1 MPKRHNSS
9 SLDAPAPT
17 MKPRFTDELKFP
29 RGYVR
34 AEFTDVAKTWAAARL
49 KLEAARKTPAG
60 SERRLA
66 LVRGAKR

>member
-1 MPKRHNSS
+1 
-9 SLDAPAPT
+9 